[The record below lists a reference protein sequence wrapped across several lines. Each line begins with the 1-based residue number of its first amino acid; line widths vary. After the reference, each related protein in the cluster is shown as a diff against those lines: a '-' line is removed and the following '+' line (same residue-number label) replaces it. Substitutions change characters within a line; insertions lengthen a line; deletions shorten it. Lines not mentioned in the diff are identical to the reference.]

1 MPVPLSGCERIIM
14 SKEKIEVLED
24 IYAENDRISSI
35 INKEFDDKGIFGINV
50 LGSPGAGKTTTL
62 IQFIRR
68 LPAVK
73 CYVVEGDIESDI
85 DTVALRK
92 LGVDATQINTGG
104 ACHLDAMMIQNSL
117 GSFKFMKDG
126 ILFIENIGN
135 LVCTAEFNIGEHIKM
150 IIASV
155 AEGSDKPYKY
165 PLIFENADVIILNK
179 IDLMQYVDFDE
190 EFFLKGIR
198 ALNPGTP
205 VFKVSGKTGE
215 GFDEAAK
222 WLETKK
228 KSY

>member
-1 MPVPLSGCERIIM
+1 M
-14 SKEKIEVLED
+14 SKAKIEVLED

-35 INKEFDDKGIFGINV
+35 INKEFDKKGIFGVNV

-62 IQFIRR
+62 IQLIKRM
-68 LPAVK
+68 PDIK

-85 DTVALRK
+85 DTVTLRR

-104 ACHLDAMMIQNSL
+104 ACHLDAVMIQKSIDDFELKN
-117 GSFKFMKDG
+117 DG

-135 LVCTAEFNIGEHIKM
+135 LVCTAEFKIGEHIKM

-155 AEGSDKPYKY
+155 TEGSDKPYKY
-165 PLIFENADVIILNK
+165 PLIFENADVILLNK
-179 IDLMQYVDFDE
+179 VDLMPYVDFDE

-198 ALNPGTP
+198 ALNPHVP

>member
-1 MPVPLSGCERIIM
+1 M
-14 SKEKIEVLED
+14 SKAKIEVLED

-35 INKEFDDKGIFGINV
+35 INKEFDKKGIFGVNV

-62 IQFIRR
+62 IQLIKRM
-68 LPAVK
+68 PDIK

-85 DTVALRK
+85 DTVTLRR

-104 ACHLDAMMIQNSL
+104 ACHLDAVMIQKSIDDFELKN
-117 GSFKFMKDG
+117 DG

-135 LVCTAEFNIGEHIKM
+135 LVCTAEFKIGEHIKM

-155 AEGSDKPYKY
+155 TEGSDKPYKY
-165 PLIFENADVIILNK
+165 PLIFENADVILLNK
-179 IDLMQYVDFDE
+179 VDLMPYVDFDE

-198 ALNPGTP
+198 ALNPHVP
-205 VFKVSGKTGE
+205 VFKVSGKTGK

>member
-1 MPVPLSGCERIIM
+1 M
-14 SKEKIEVLED
+14 SKAKIEVLED

-35 INKEFDDKGIFGINV
+35 INKEFDKKGIFGVNV

-62 IQFIRR
+62 IQLIKRM
-68 LPAVK
+68 PDIK

-85 DTVALRK
+85 DTVTLRK

-104 ACHLDAMMIQNSL
+104 ACHLDAVMIQKSIDDFELKN
-117 GSFKFMKDG
+117 DG

-135 LVCTAEFNIGEHIKM
+135 LVCTAEFKIGEHIKM

-155 AEGSDKPYKY
+155 TEGSDKPYKY
-165 PLIFENADVIILNK
+165 PLIFENADVILLNK
-179 IDLMQYVDFDE
+179 VDLMPYVDFDE

-198 ALNPGTP
+198 ALNPHVP

>member
-1 MPVPLSGCERIIM
+1 M
-14 SKEKIEVLED
+14 SKAKIEVLED

-35 INKEFDDKGIFGINV
+35 INKEFDKKGIFGVNV

-62 IQFIRR
+62 IQLIKRM
-68 LPAVK
+68 PDIK

-85 DTVALRK
+85 DTVTLRK

-104 ACHLDAMMIQNSL
+104 ACHLDAVMIQKSIDDFELKN
-117 GSFKFMKDG
+117 DG

-135 LVCTAEFNIGEHIKM
+135 LVCTAEFKIGEHIKM

-155 AEGSDKPYKY
+155 TEGCDKPYKY
-165 PLIFENADVIILNK
+165 PLIFENADVILLNK
-179 IDLMQYVDFDE
+179 VDLMPYIDFDE
-190 EFFLKGIR
+190 GFFLKGIR
-198 ALNPGTP
+198 ALNPHVP

-228 KSY
+228 KNY

>member
-1 MPVPLSGCERIIM
+1 M
-14 SKEKIEVLED
+14 SKAKIEVLED

-35 INKEFDDKGIFGINV
+35 INKEFDKKGIFGVNV
-50 LGSPGAGKTTTL
+50 LGSPGAGKTTIL
-62 IQFIRR
+62 IQLIKRM
-68 LPAVK
+68 PEIK

-85 DTVALRK
+85 DTVTLRK

-104 ACHLDAMMIQNSL
+104 ACHLDAVMIQKSIDDFELKN
-117 GSFKFMKDG
+117 DG

-155 AEGSDKPYKY
+155 TEGSDKPYKY
-165 PLIFENADVIILNK
+165 PLIFENADVILLNK
-179 IDLMQYVDFDE
+179 VDLMPYVDFDE

-198 ALNPGTP
+198 VLNPHVP

>member
-1 MPVPLSGCERIIM
+1 M

-35 INKEFDDKGIFGINV
+35 IKKEFDKKRIFGVNV
-50 LGSPGAGKTTTL
+50 LGSPGAGKTTIL
-62 IQFIRR
+62 IQLIKRM
-68 LPAVK
+68 PDIK

-104 ACHLDAMMIQNSL
+104 ACHLDAVMIQKSIDDFELKN
-117 GSFKFMKDG
+117 DG

-155 AEGSDKPYKY
+155 TEGSDKPYKY
-165 PLIFENADVIILNK
+165 PLIFENADVILLNK
-179 IDLMQYVDFDE
+179 VDLMPYVDFDE

-198 ALNPGTP
+198 ALNPHVP

>member
-1 MPVPLSGCERIIM
+1 M
-14 SKEKIEVLED
+14 SKAKIEVLED

-35 INKEFDDKGIFGINV
+35 INKEFDNKGIFGVNV
-50 LGSPGAGKTTTL
+50 LGSPGSGKTTTL
-62 IQFIRR
+62 IQLIKRM
-68 LPAVK
+68 PDVK

-104 ACHLDAMMIQNSL
+104 ACHLDAVMIQNSVDHFEL
-117 GSFKFMKDG
+117 KNDG

-165 PLIFENADVIILNK
+165 PLIFENADVILLNK
-179 IDLMQYVDFDE
+179 VDLMTYIDFDE
-190 EFFLKGIR
+190 GFFLKGIR
-198 ALNPGTP
+198 ALNPNAP
-205 VFKVSGKTGE
+205 VFNVSGKTGE

-222 WLETKK
+222 WLETIKK
-228 KSY
+228 NY